1 MGSVQLTESNKQQ
14 TQQENEFLSCFS
26 SRPPQRRTRFQWPLL
41 FQLRPQQ
48 TVQER
53 VQHPGH
59 RLQVLHPRGCST
71 GRRADRAGHQRPRTS
86 HYLRSTNDAFAK
98 IPSDTLTGLLGDVPA
113 LTEILLRHVVPGKT
127 VKLYSGAQSF
137 DNAGGSQLTVNGY
150 KVTSSAATAGV
161 LGKSVASDGRVYA
174 IDTVI

>member
-1 MGSVQLTESNKQQ
+1 MGLYINTTTQTKKMNSFLATTLTVLLTLELTTGAPGHYYSRSRPSKSVFNSLATDSRFSTLVAAVTAAGLTEEAIND
-14 TQQENEFLSCFS
+14 LG
-26 SRPPQRRTRFQWPLL
+26 PLTI
-41 FQLRPQQ
+41 FAP
-48 TVQER
+48 
-53 VQHPGH
+53 
-59 RLQVLHPRGCST
+59 
-71 GRRADRAGHQRPRTS
+71 
-86 HYLRSTNDAFAK
+86 TNDASAK

-150 KVTSSAATAGV
+150 KVTSSAATAGI

>member
-1 MGSVQLTESNKQQ
+1 MGSVQDCSLNQTKNKHNKKMNFSLASLLVLLNAGLGFSGHYYSSYGRSRPSKNVFNTLATDSRFSTLVAAVQAAGLTEQAISD
-14 TQQENEFLSCFS
+14 
-26 SRPPQRRTRFQWPLL
+26 
-41 FQLRPQQ
+41 LRPL
-48 TVQER
+48 TI
-53 VQHPGH
+53 
-59 RLQVLHPRGCST
+59 
-71 GRRADRAGHQRPRTS
+71 
-86 HYLRSTNDAFAK
+86 FAP
-98 IPSDTLTGLLGDVPA
+98 PSDTLTGLLGDVPA

>member
-1 MGSVQLTESNKQQ
+1 MGNQTNYKHNKKMNFSLASLLVLLNAGLGFSGHYYSSYGRSRPSKNVFNTLATDSRFSTLVAAGLTEQAISD
-14 TQQENEFLSCFS
+14 LG
-26 SRPPQRRTRFQWPLL
+26 PLTI
-41 FQLRPQQ
+41 FAP
-48 TVQER
+48 
-53 VQHPGH
+53 
-59 RLQVLHPRGCST
+59 
-71 GRRADRAGHQRPRTS
+71 
-86 HYLRSTNDAFAK
+86 TNDAFAK